1 MKNTV
6 SKCARTMEE
15 NAFSLQYNHLGL
27 AYVIDTFLS
36 FLKEDSMVE
45 LTSSHTTKTET
56 AHGSVIRVSG
66 TIIDVQFPAEST
78 PNILHELHII
88 FPEDNHPKA
97 SIEVAQ
103 QLGDGIVRC
112 IAIENIFNI
121 RRGLTVID
129 TGAPIKVPVGN
140 QVLGRILNVL
150 GETIDG
156 LPEIKPHERWSIY
169 RETPPLIEQRVTN
182 AIQETGIK
190 VIDVMCPYIKGSK
203 VGLFGGAGVGKTI
216 LVQEL
221 IRNIATEHG
230 GVSVFTGIGER
241 TREGNELW
249 LEMKRTGVLDKTALV
264 FGQMGEMPGARL
276 RIGMTGLTMAEYFRD
291 VEKKDV
297 LLFIDNI
304 FRFVQAGSE
313 VSTLLGRLPSA
324 VGYQPTLATEM
335 GAFQERITNTI
346 NGSITSVQ
354 AVYVPADDIT
364 DPAPATTFMHLDAST
379 VLSRKLVELGL
390 YPAIDPLQSNSKGLS
405 PDVVGKKHY
414 EVARSIQKILQRYKE
429 LQDIIAILGMDE
441 LAEADKLLVMRAKK
455 IQKFLTQPLFTAEF
469 ASGLSGR
476 YVPRDKA
483 IDDFERII
491 NGDFDH
497 LPEQA
502 FYMVGTI
509 EEAQEKALILQ
520 GASV

>member
-1 MKNTV
+1 MNK
-6 SKCARTMEE
+6 
-15 NAFSLQYNHLGL
+15 SLQENTGTVL
-27 AYVIDTFLS
+27 
-36 FLKEDSMVE
+36 
-45 LTSSHTTKTET
+45 
-56 AHGSVIRVSG
+56 RVSG
-66 TIIDVQFPAEST
+66 TIIDVQFPRDAA
-78 PNILHELHII
+78 PNILNELIIDLPHENGSTN
-88 FPEDNHPKA
+88 PA

-112 IAIENIFNI
+112 IAIDNIFGI
-121 RRGLTVID
+121 SRGLPVKD
-129 TGAPIKVPVGN
+129 TGHPIQVPVGD
-140 QVLGRILNVL
+140 QVLGRIFNVL
-150 GETIDG
+150 GQTIDDK
-156 LPEIKPHERWSIY
+156 PEIKHEHTWSIY
-169 RETPPLIEQRVTN
+169 RDAPPLVEQKIAN
-182 AIQETGIK
+182 EIQETGIK
-190 VIDVMCPYIKGSK
+190 VIDIMCPYIKGSK
-203 VGLFGGAGVGKTI
+203 IGLFGGAGVGKTI

-249 LEMKRTGVLDKTALV
+249 LEMKRSGVLDKTALV

-276 RIGMTGLTMAEYFRD
+276 RVGLTGLTMAEYFRD
-291 VEKKDV
+291 KEKKDV

-324 VGYQPTLATEM
+324 VGYQPTLASEM

-390 YPAIDPLQSNSKGLS
+390 YPAIDPLQSNSKGLK
-405 PDVVGKKHY
+405 PEIVGEKHY
-414 EVARSIQKILQRYKE
+414 RVSRTIQMILQRYKE
-429 LQDIIAILGMDE
+429 LQDIIAILGMEE
-441 LAEADKLLVMRAKK
+441 LSEEDKKIVNRAKR

-469 ASGLSGR
+469 ASGLPGR
-476 YVPRDKA
+476 YVPKDKA
-483 IDDFERII
+483 VDDFEKII
-491 NGDFDH
+491 SGEYDD

-502 FYMVGTI
+502 FYMVGTL
-509 EEAQEKALILQ
+509 EEAREKARMLLS
-520 GASV
+520 GN